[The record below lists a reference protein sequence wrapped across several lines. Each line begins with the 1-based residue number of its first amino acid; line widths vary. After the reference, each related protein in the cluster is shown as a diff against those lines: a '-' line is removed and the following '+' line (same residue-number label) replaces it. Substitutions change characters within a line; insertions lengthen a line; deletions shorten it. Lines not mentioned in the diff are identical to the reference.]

1 MTPVGG
7 NDQDLDEIGDSW
19 LVARFPET
27 SESGL
32 GFRYRRA
39 RRQHLD
45 AGLDF
50 EIILMDSSPFTR
62 QGAQG
67 PASYFG

>member
-7 NDQDLDEIGDSW
+7 NDQELDEIGDSW
-19 LVARFPET
+19 LVARFLET
-27 SESGL
+27 SECGL

-45 AGLDF
+45 AGLD
-50 EIILMDSSPFTR
+50 LR
-62 QGAQG
+62 
-67 PASYFG
+67 